1 MALAKTKKDEIVAA
15 HRLHAKDVGSVYVQ
29 VAVLTEEIK
38 ALTAHLLVHKQDYIS
53 KRGLYTKVARRRNL
67 LRYLERSDLE
77 GYRGLIKRLD
87 LRH

>member
-1 MALAKTKKDEIVAA
+1 MALTKARRDAIVAE
-15 HRLHAKDVGSVYVQ
+15 HRTHPKDVGSVYVQ

-38 ALTAHLLVHKQDYIS
+38 LLTAHLLQHKQDYIS